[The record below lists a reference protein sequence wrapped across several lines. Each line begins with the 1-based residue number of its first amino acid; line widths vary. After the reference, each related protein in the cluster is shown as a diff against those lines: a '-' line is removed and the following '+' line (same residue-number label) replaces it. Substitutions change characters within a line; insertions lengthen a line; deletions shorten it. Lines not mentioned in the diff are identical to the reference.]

1 MCPVM
6 SLSGKSSCIVVV
18 VGGFGKQSTG
28 LAMHSYN
35 TVGLSMDKWSKCTHL
50 YPQPEISPSLYNA
63 FVFRCSTHNA
73 IQPLSDVTGVDCTV
87 FIGKKCV
94 ILQNKYLNE
103 FMTK

>member
-35 TVGLSMDKWSKCTHL
+35 TVGLSMDK
-50 YPQPEISPSLYNA
+50 
-63 FVFRCSTHNA
+63 
-73 IQPLSDVTGVDCTV
+73 
-87 FIGKKCV
+87 
-94 ILQNKYLNE
+94 
-103 FMTK
+103 